1 MHEVGH
7 LLGMF
12 HDFIDG
18 SFNCGD
24 FENEPCPRFCTADEE
39 INCTDQM
46 GYMHYLP
53 VTCYLVLY
61 FMNFIVTFDIFSTKM
76 NGLVVLNMIS
86 RPSISILF

>member
-18 SFNCGD
+18 PFNCGE
-24 FENEPCPRFCTADEE
+24 FGNEPCPRFCAANEE

-53 VTCYLVLY
+53 V
-61 FMNFIVTFDIFSTKM
+61 
-76 NGLVVLNMIS
+76 
-86 RPSISILF
+86 SIS